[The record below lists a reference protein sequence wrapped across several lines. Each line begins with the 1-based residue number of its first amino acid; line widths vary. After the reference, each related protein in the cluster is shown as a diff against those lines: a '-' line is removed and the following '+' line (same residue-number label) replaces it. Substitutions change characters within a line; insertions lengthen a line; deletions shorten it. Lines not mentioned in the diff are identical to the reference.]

1 MTRQGLNMTVQ
12 AIPNYLTQQMKDFK
26 GFSYRN
32 PFKFNAKEAQS
43 FVKIEYDLLDLIYKE
58 MGVEYK
64 VTQQELVI
72 TKRNKVYDIL
82 LVKLSTKDSAA
93 IKYYFDI
100 TQVFGHLR

>member
-1 MTRQGLNMTVQ
+1 MTAQT
-12 AIPNYLTQQMKDFK
+12 IPNYLTQQLQDRK

-32 PFKFNAKEAQS
+32 SIKFNRDARN
-43 FVKIEYDLLDLIYKE
+43 FVELEYDLLNLIHNE

-82 LVKLSTKDSAA
+82 LVKLSTKDCAA

-100 TQVFGHLR
+100 SQVFGQLR